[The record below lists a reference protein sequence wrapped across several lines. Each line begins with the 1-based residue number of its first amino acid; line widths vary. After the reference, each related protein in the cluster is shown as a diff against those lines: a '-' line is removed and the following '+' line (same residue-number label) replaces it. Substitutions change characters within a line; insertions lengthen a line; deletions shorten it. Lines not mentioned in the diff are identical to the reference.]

1 MDSVLMFWG
10 LWGWFDGYSWEDG
23 KNGVGLLEGRR
34 CLLFLY
40 ILLYHFLRLDVSMDM
55 RLILKMT
62 VYFWTCESMHPLE
75 MEIHVRDEMSSS
87 SPTYKTPLP
96 DPIPNYTLQDLPE
109 PI

>member
-40 ILLYHFLRLDVSMDM
+40 ILLYHFLRLDASMDM
-55 RLILKMT
+55 RLILIMT
-62 VYFWTCESMHPLE
+62 VYFWTWESMHPLE

-96 DPIPNYTLQDLPE
+96 DPIPNYTSQDLPE

>member
-40 ILLYHFLRLDVSMDM
+40 ILLYHVLRLDVSMDM
-55 RLILKMT
+55 RFDSENDCVFFGRVNLCTHLR
-62 VYFWTCESMHPLE
+62 W
-75 MEIHVRDEMSSS
+75 R
-87 SPTYKTPLP
+87 
-96 DPIPNYTLQDLPE
+96 YT
-109 PI
+109 